1 MVAKLA
7 SPMVPGKQWIHLC
20 LPGSQPRA
28 GYRRQ
33 PVSPE
38 LGTGGSQSAQSWVQ
52 EAARASVTHRGI
64 ASTVEMPDIPSHS
77 GF

>member
-38 LGTGGSQSAQSWVQ
+38 LGTGGSQSQCNPSWDRQ
-52 EAARASVTHRGI
+52 
-64 ASTVEMPDIPSHS
+64 HS
-77 GF
+77 GDA